1 MIELIRDD
9 LSKAGQHGVFDL
21 EGDTW
26 HSLEQPDLGNLP
38 FRSCVPLGDYE
49 LRPFT
54 SPKYGACFIMVNEDL
69 NVYEFEH
76 SPGRPTGEELDD
88 DGEPIPAGRY
98 LCLFTHRGNYVKNF
112 RGCCGAGFDYLE
124 DQDMITN
131 TRKACA
137 AVNNAVIQ
145 EASYK
150 LRISHQVE

>member
-9 LSKAGQHGVFDL
+9 LSKAGTHGTFKLGD
-21 EGDTW
+21 DTW

-38 FRSCVPLGDYE
+38 FRSCVPLGEYE

-76 SPGRPTGEELDD
+76 SEGRPDD
-88 DGEPIPAGRY
+88 GRY
-98 LCLFTHRGNYVKNF
+98 LCLFVHRGNWAKNF
-112 RGCCGAGFDYLE
+112 KGCCGAGFDYLG
-124 DQDMITN
+124 DQKDMITS
-131 TRKACA
+131 TKRACEV
-137 AVNNAVIQ
+137 VNKGVIE

-150 LRISHQVE
+150 LLIRHEVE